1 MQTLF
6 KQQENTTY
14 KEGDLYKVLNVHD
27 TAFPLY
33 YGYYEDFERTDPAA
47 EPIPIYPDF
56 LREPRYTKN
65 GYPFVTKMQDAC
77 TYYKGNAFDS
87 NECGECT
94 YFEPGE
100 DLIGICICPKNK
112 EVM

>member
-6 KQQENTTY
+6 KQN
-14 KEGDLYKVLNVHD
+14 KKNKSEGDLYKVLQVHG

-33 YGYYEDFERTDPAA
+33 YGYYEDFERNSLSA

-56 LREPRYTKN
+56 LKIPKYTRD

-77 TYYKGNAFDS
+77 THYQGNGFDS
-87 NECGECT
+87 NECGECI
-94 YFEPGE
+94 YFEPGQE
-100 DLIGICICPKNK
+100 LIGICICPKNK
-112 EVM
+112 EVL